1 MARISTRDIFK
12 FRHAML
18 THYPYLPTPKQI
30 TLLSPSSSYSVS
42 IKDMPI
48 TSYNNPRFELLY
60 STLNPFHLY
69 QIQAQLITCG
79 LFSLWSPRLLK
90 HFADFGDIEYT
101 IFIFKFI
108 ASPGTFVVNNVVKA
122 YSLSSEPNK
131 ALAFYFEMLKSGFC
145 PNSYT
150 FVSLFGCCAKVGC
163 AKLGRKCHGQ
173 AVKNG
178 VDRILPVENSLI
190 HCYGCCGDMGLAKKV
205 FDEMSHRDLVSWNS
219 IMDGYATLGELG
231 IAHGLFEVM
240 PERNVVSWNIL
251 ISGYLKGNNPGCVL
265 MLFRK
270 MMNDGMRGN
279 DSTIVSVLS
288 ACGRSARLREGRSVH
303 GFIVKK
309 FSSMNVI
316 HETTLIDMYNRCHKV
331 EMARRIFDKVARRN
345 LGCWNAMIL
354 GHCLHGNPDDGLEL
368 FKDMVDRAGL
378 GKRDSVHPDEVTF
391 IGVLCACARAGL
403 LTEGKNFFSQMIYNH
418 GLKPNFAHFWCM
430 ANLYARAGLIQEAED
445 ILRTTP
451 EEEEDMPLESLA
463 WANLLNSCRFQ
474 GNVALG
480 ERIANSLIDMEPWNF
495 LHYRLLLNVYAVGGR
510 WDDVAMVKDL
520 VKTKMKGRTPGCNL
534 VDLKKIVHN
543 YEVGRLLPERI
554 GELNTQLMKWP

>member
-12 FRHAML
+12 FRHTIL
-18 THYPYLPTPKQI
+18 THHPYLPAPKQI
-30 TLLSPSSSYSVS
+30 TLLPSSSHSAS

-48 TSYNNPRFELLY
+48 TSCNPRFELLY

-90 HFADFGDIEYT
+90 HFADFGYIDYT

-108 ASPGTFVVNNVVKA
+108 ASPGTVVINNVVKA

-131 ALAFYFEMLKSGFC
+131 ALVFFFEMLRNGFC

-163 AKLGRKCHGQ
+163 AKLGKKCHGQ
-173 AVKNG
+173 ALKNG

-190 HCYGCCGDMGLAKKV
+190 HCYGCCGDMWLAKKV

-219 IMDGYATLGELG
+219 IIDGYATVGELG

-279 DSTIVSVLS
+279 NSTIVSVLS

-309 FSSMNVI
+309 VLSMNII

-331 EMARRIFDKVARRN
+331 EMARRVFDKVVRECNDFGA
-345 LGCWNAMIL
+345 LPSW
-354 GHCLHGNPDDGLEL
+354 
-368 FKDMVDRAGL
+368 
-378 GKRDSVHPDEVTF
+378 
-391 IGVLCACARAGL
+391 
-403 LTEGKNFFSQMIYNH
+403 
-418 GLKPNFAHFWCM
+418 
-430 ANLYARAGLIQEAED
+430 
-445 ILRTTP
+445 
-451 EEEEDMPLESLA
+451 ES
-463 WANLLNSCRFQ
+463 
-474 GNVALG
+474 
-480 ERIANSLIDMEPWNF
+480 
-495 LHYRLLLNVYAVGGR
+495 
-510 WDDVAMVKDL
+510 
-520 VKTKMKGRTPGCNL
+520 
-534 VDLKKIVHN
+534 
-543 YEVGRLLPERI
+543 
-554 GELNTQLMKWP
+554 

>member
-1 MARISTRDIFK
+1 
-12 FRHAML
+12 
-18 THYPYLPTPKQI
+18 
-30 TLLSPSSSYSVS
+30 
-42 IKDMPI
+42 MPI
-48 TSYNNPRFELLY
+48 TSCNPRFELLY

-90 HFADFGDIEYT
+90 HFADFGDIDYT

-108 ASPGTFVVNNVVKA
+108 ASPGTVVINNVVKA

-131 ALAFYFEMLKSGFC
+131 ALVFFYEMLKNGFC

-163 AKLGRKCHGQ
+163 AKLGKKCHGQ
-173 AVKNG
+173 ALKNG

-190 HCYGCCGDMGLAKKV
+190 HCYGCCGDMWLAKKV

-219 IMDGYATLGELG
+219 IIDGYATVGELG

-279 DSTIVSVLS
+279 NSTIVSVLS

-309 FSSMNVI
+309 VLSMNII

-331 EMARRIFDKVARRN
+331 EMARRVFDKV
-345 LGCWNAMIL
+345 
-354 GHCLHGNPDDGLEL
+354 
-368 FKDMVDRAGL
+368 VL

-391 IGVLCACARAGL
+391 VGVLCACARAGL
-403 LTEGKNFFSQMIYNH
+403 LTEGKNFFSQMTCNH
-418 GLKPNFAHFWCM
+418 GVKPNFAHFWCM
-430 ANLYARAGLIQEAED
+430 ANLYARSGLIQEAED
-445 ILRTTP
+445 ILRITQ
-451 EEEEDMPLESLA
+451 EEEDMPLESSV

-495 LHYRLLLNVYAVGGR
+495 SHYRLLLNVYAVGGR

-534 VDLKKIVHN
+534 VDLKEIVHK
-543 YEVGRLLPERI
+543 L
-554 GELNTQLMKWP
+554 

>member
-1 MARISTRDIFK
+1 MPL
-12 FRHAML
+12 HAIL

-30 TLLSPSSSYSVS
+30 TLLSPSSSYYAS
-42 IKDMPI
+42 IKDTPI

-90 HFADFGDIEYT
+90 HFADFGDIDYT

-131 ALAFYFEMLKSGFC
+131 ALVFYFEMLKSGFC

-163 AKLGRKCHGQ
+163 AKLGKKCHGQ

-190 HCYGCCGDMGLAKKV
+190 HCYGSCGDMGLAK
-205 FDEMSHRDLVSWNS
+205 
-219 IMDGYATLGELG
+219 
-231 IAHGLFEVM
+231 
-240 PERNVVSWNIL
+240 
-251 ISGYLKGNNPGCVL
+251 KGNNPGCVL

-331 EMARRIFDKVARRN
+331 EMARRIFDKVVRRN

-445 ILRTTP
+445 ILRTTQEE
-451 EEEEDMPLESLA
+451 EEEEDMPLESLV

-534 VDLKKIVHN
+534 VDLKEIVHN
-543 YEVGRLLPERI
+543 YEVGRLVPERI
-554 GELNTQLMKWP
+554 GELNTVDEMAVRPGL